1 MDNQEP
7 VAAAI
12 IKPPTKV
19 EVIHPPTTLRDKVT
33 ISADGVNPELLEKAE
48 QVIANLAPSY
58 LDWVEED
65 LRRAQ
70 ALLEQIE
77 KCTGDDAKPLLTD
90 LFTIVH
96 DIKGQGGSFNYALMT
111 AVGKYLCRFIEAIQ
125 NTPQPS
131 HWPVLRVHVDTLRL
145 IIGDRM
151 EGDGGIAGDRIL
163 RGLAATI
170 TKTIGKI
177 DLN

>member
-1 MDNQEP
+1 MDNQQA
-7 VAAAI
+7 VAATI
-12 IKPPTKV
+12 IKPPKKV
-19 EVIHPPTTLRDKVT
+19 EIIHPPTSLRDKVT

-48 QVIANLAPSY
+48 QVIAALAPSY
-58 LDWVEED
+58 LDWVEDD

-77 KCTGDDAKPLLTD
+77 GCSGDDAKPLLAD
-90 LFTIVH
+90 LFTIIH

-125 NTPQPS
+125 NAPQPN

-145 IIGDRM
+145 IISERM
-151 EGDGGIAGDRIL
+151 EGAGGATGDRIL

-170 TKTIGKI
+170 TKTIGQI